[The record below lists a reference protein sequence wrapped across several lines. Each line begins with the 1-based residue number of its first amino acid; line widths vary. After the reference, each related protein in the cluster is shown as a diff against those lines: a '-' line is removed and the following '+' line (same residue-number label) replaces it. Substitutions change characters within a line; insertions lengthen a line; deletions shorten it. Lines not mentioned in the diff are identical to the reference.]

1 MTERVIQLLSPRLP
15 RSDGEWLTTRDSLNR
30 ALEQA
35 NAHGSVTLAASSAT
49 TVVTDYLTGPD
60 SRVFFSPT
68 TANAAAEV
76 GNGTMYVSARASGSF
91 TVTHANNSQTDRTFD
106 YLLVG

>member
-1 MTERVIQLLSPRLP
+1 MTERVIPLLSPRLP

-30 ALEQA
+30 ALEQS
-35 NAHGSVTLAASSAT
+35 NAHGSVTLAASAAT
-49 TVVTDYLTGPD
+49 TAVSDFLCGPD
-60 SRVFFSPT
+60 SRIFFSPT

-106 YLLVG
+106 YLIVG